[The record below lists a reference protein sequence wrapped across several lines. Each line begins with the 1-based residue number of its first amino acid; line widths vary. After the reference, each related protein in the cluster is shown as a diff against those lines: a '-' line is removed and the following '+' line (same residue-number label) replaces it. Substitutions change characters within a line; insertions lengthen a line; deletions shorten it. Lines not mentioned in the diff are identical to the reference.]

1 MNIDTTPN
9 SFWTVLYTTGVT
21 AIYGLATLVSGVGLC
36 YSVFVLIVSF
46 TILASVG
53 LAAFALVF
61 IVLTTAYLWWSSCYL
76 WSRDRRRRMYRRN
89 RWVPIAVSLPFLIG
103 LLFFFVDF
111 LQGY

>member
-1 MNIDTTPN
+1 MNTDST
-9 SFWTVLYTTGVT
+9 SKSLWTVLYTISVT

-46 TILASVG
+46 TILASVV

-61 IVLTTAYLWWSSCYL
+61 VVINAVYFWWSSRYL
-76 WSRDRRRRMYRRN
+76 WSRDRRRRMYQRTG
-89 RWVPIAVSLPFLIG
+89 WLPVAVSLPFLIG